1 MPEVRWNGKGVNRG
15 GRATWKGHLAG
26 FLFYV
31 MILSVSIRTEQ
42 LRYRKE
48 TLLSDDLAHFKTLRD
63 LRLD

>member
-1 MPEVRWNGKGVNRG
+1 MARGGVNRRVCDMEG
-15 GRATWKGHLAG
+15 SPSG
-26 FLFYV
+26 FPFLRHDSERLY
-31 MILSVSIRTEQ
+31 LSVSIRTEQ